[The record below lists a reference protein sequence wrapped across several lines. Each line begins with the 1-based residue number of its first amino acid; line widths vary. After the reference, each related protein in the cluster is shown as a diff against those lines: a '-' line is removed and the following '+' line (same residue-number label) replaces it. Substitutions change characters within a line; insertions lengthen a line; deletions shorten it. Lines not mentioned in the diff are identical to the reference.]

1 MLAETMLKNRV
12 LEEIIQKSDMSDA
25 EKKPWHMPLIRGCA
39 LNRGRVA
46 IWVCIDR
53 PIGIRRKEGLKVR
66 PKPKRIPRRGHSSGL
81 HVVKFG
87 T

>member
-1 MLAETMLKNRV
+1 
-12 LEEIIQKSDMSDA
+12 
-25 EKKPWHMPLIRGCA
+25 MPLIRGCA
-39 LNRGRVA
+39 LNGGRVA

-81 HVVKFG
+81 QVVKFG
-87 T
+87 TWIPL

>member
-1 MLAETMLKNRV
+1 MR
-12 LEEIIQKSDMSDA
+12 
-25 EKKPWHMPLIRGCA
+25 KKQAVAHA
-39 LNRGRVA
+39 LDQRLCSEGRVA

-53 PIGIRRKEGLKVR
+53 PIGIRRKKGLKVR

-81 HVVKFG
+81 QVVTFS